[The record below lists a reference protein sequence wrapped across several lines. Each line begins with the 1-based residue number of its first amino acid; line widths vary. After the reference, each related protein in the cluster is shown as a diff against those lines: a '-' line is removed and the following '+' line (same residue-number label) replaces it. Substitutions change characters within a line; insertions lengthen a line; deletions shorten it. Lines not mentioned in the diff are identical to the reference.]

1 MSETTKTVLIAVAS
15 SVFGTIL
22 LCCLGY
28 YIVTFCANRMNKV
41 TYDQKDKKQSTTTK
55 VVIQD
60 EGKEIELQR
69 NSPEVLPDR
78 QDDMLDDQDE
88 KVTKK
93 QD

>member
-15 SVFGTIL
+15 SVVGTIL

-41 TYDQKDKKQSTTTK
+41 TYDQKDKSQTTK

-60 EGKEIELQR
+60 EKAIELQEKR
-69 NSPEVLPDR
+69 DSPNVHPDR
-78 QDDMLDDQDE
+78 QEDKLDQEE
-88 KVTKK
+88 KEAK
-93 QD
+93 